1 MYLVLTSVRF
11 VTMRKVPLLFIL
23 KQITEVKLIFNPLSA
38 NPTKWPNTLKQFVA
52 KLSMNCLS
60 VFDHF
65 LGLALNGL
73 NIPYWEIREYLAGKY
88 LFEVTCKNI
97 IHPTV
102 AFHIEISQISGFYM
116 KCNARLKLVNFLNI
130 EPNEF

>member
-1 MYLVLTSVRF
+1 MAKHTQTICRQIADE
-11 VTMRKVPLLFIL
+11 LF
-23 KQITEVKLIFNPLSA
+23 E
-38 NPTKWPNTLKQFVA
+38 
-52 KLSMNCLS
+52 C
-60 VFDHF
+60 FDHF
-65 LGLALNGL
+65 LGLALNRL

-102 AFHIEISQISGFYM
+102 AFHIEISQISGFYL